1 MAGLKVSRIGFILAF
16 LSTTAVI
23 LPGGQPDSAS
33 ELVPKDD
40 VPPPPTGDEGLIG
53 DNAPAEA
60 LPNEVT
66 PKSLLFVPS
75 EAESNEHTNFI
86 LESTPELSD
95 ELDGLGNGSSL
106 DKRQLCNQFDP
117 RTTLVGDGDPH
128 QDWLH
133 QQMTDT
139 IACGGGSCSVGQTLT
154 HSYSFGWSASASA
167 AGWIT
172 GGFSVQESVSS
183 GNAYTCDAGP
193 GESVCLW
200 KHIGHTAY
208 TVQNQLC
215 NPCSGCKNLGEK
227 YVMTSPNSNNIGT
240 NFYCVRGSACRL
252 RGSHYWQYNIRAGGP

>member
-16 LSTTAVI
+16 LSTTAVS

-53 DNAPAEA
+53 DHIPADA

-66 PKSLLFVPS
+66 PKNLLFVPS

-106 DKRQLCNQFDP
+106 DKRQTQCFPWTSSTKLDTISC
-117 RTTLVGDGDPH
+117 GDGD
-128 QDWLH
+128 
-133 QQMTDT
+133 
-139 IACGGGSCSVGQTLT
+139 CSVGRTLT
-154 HSYSFGWSASASA
+154 HSYSFGWSASAST

-183 GNAYTCDAGP
+183 GNAYKCNAGP

-200 KHIGHTAY
+200 KHTGHTAY
-208 TVQNQLC
+208 TVQNQDC
-215 NPCSGCKNLGEK
+215 NPCTGCEDRGGP